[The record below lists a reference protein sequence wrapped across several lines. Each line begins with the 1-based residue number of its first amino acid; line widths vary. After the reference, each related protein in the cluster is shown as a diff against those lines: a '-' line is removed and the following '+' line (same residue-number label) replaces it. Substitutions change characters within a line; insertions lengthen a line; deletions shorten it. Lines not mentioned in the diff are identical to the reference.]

1 MRTTPQVALVGV
13 HGFGR
18 VHLDQLIRLAG
29 EGRIEIAGLADQRA
43 PDEETLAALP
53 GVPFATD
60 AGALLAKVR
69 PDITVVATPIHTHLP
84 LARHALAAGS
94 HLLVEKPPTGSLAQ
108 FRALVAEVAEAGRV
122 CQVGFQSHGSFAVA
136 HAARQ
141 VADGTLG
148 PLRGIGAHG
157 AWIRDETY
165 FGRAPWAGRME
176 LGTDPV
182 TDGALTNAFA
192 HATAT
197 ALRVLG
203 APADAAVS
211 VELERYRAMS
221 PEGDDTA
228 AARVTVDGVPIVVAV
243 TLCAQTSR
251 DPLVVVHGERG
262 RLELGY
268 TTDTLAG
275 APAGRIGLL
284 ENLLDHLA
292 DRTVPL
298 VSPLAGSEPFMKVL
312 EAVRLDGPARPL
324 PDSVRLDAGTRT
336 VAVGA
341 DDAVRRCAE
350 ELLLFSEVGWPT

>member
-1 MRTTPQVALVGV
+1 MRTTPRVALVGV
-13 HGFGR
+13 HGFGK
-18 VHLDQLIRLAG
+18 VHLQQLIPLAG
-29 EGRIEIAGLADQRA
+29 AGRIEIVGLADRRP
-43 PDEETLAALP
+43 PDEETRAALP
-53 GVPFATD
+53 QVPFADD
-60 AGALLAKVR
+60 AGALLAEVR
-69 PDITVVATPIHTHLP
+69 PDVTIVATPIHTHLP

-108 FRALVAEVAEAGRV
+108 FRSLVSEVADAGRV
-122 CQVGFQSHGSFAVA
+122 CQVGFQANGSHAVA

-141 VADGTLG
+141 VAEGTLG
-148 PLRGIGAHG
+148 RLRGIGSHG

-165 FGRAPWAGRME
+165 FGRAPWAGRMV

-192 HATAT
+192 HSIAA

-203 APADAAVS
+203 APADADVS

-228 AARVTVDGVPIVVAV
+228 TARVTVDGVPVVIAV

-251 DPLVVVHGERG
+251 DPLVVVHGEHG

-284 ENLLDHLA
+284 DNLLAHLA
-292 DRTVPL
+292 DPAIPL
-298 VSPLAGSEPFMKVL
+298 VSPLAGCEPFMKVL
-312 EAVRLDGPARPL
+312 EAIRLDGPARPL
-324 PDSVRLDAGTRT
+324 PDTARLDAGTRT

-350 ELLLFSEVGWPT
+350 ELRLFSEVGWPA